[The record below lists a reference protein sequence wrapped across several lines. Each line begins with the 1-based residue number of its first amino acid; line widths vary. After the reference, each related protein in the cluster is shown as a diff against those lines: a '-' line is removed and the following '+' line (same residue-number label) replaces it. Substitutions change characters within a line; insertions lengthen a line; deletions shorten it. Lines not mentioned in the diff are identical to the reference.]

1 MKELKYLVLITL
13 IYIIFRIFYNTFNKN
28 PSETYTQITNNIKI
42 LYENLIR
49 TPSTSSIKTPSLSTN
64 LTPSLSNVI
73 KSYKAYL
80 NSPSRTIDVAITL
93 PSGIVTTI
101 PCKGNCV
108 NCVIDRLTPSG
119 CSVKEKI

>member
-49 TPSTSSIKTPSLSTN
+49 TPSTSSIKTPSL
-64 LTPSLSNVI
+64 TPSLTNII
-73 KSYKAYL
+73 KSYKAHL
-80 NSPSRTIDVAITL
+80 NSPSRTINVAITL

-101 PCKGNCV
+101 PCTGNCV
-108 NCVIDRLTPSG
+108 NCVISTLTPSG
-119 CSVKEKI
+119 CSVKEKT